1 MQFQYQDLP
10 SFAEKLL
17 NAAKCQG
24 YSFYRFK
31 SSNVIMSIIERYKN
45 IFAINIEAILGTQ
58 IFERIKR
65 KRKFN
70 DVEELEVSRQVTAI
84 PIKLFPLLLG
94 LLLKFVKKRSEIS
107 PRNKTSIA
115 KMISYFVVTDLKTIG
130 RGIQRKSSIKQRN
143 FLVYVSNNF
152 TVYF

>member
-1 MQFQYQDLP
+1 
-10 SFAEKLL
+10 
-17 NAAKCQG
+17 
-24 YSFYRFK
+24 
-31 SSNVIMSIIERYKN
+31 MSIIERYKN

-94 LLLKFVKKRSEIS
+94 LLLKFVKKEVKY
-107 PRNKTSIA
+107 PQET
-115 KMISYFVVTDLKTIG
+115 
-130 RGIQRKSSIKQRN
+130 KQ
-143 FLVYVSNNF
+143 VSRR
-152 TVYF
+152 